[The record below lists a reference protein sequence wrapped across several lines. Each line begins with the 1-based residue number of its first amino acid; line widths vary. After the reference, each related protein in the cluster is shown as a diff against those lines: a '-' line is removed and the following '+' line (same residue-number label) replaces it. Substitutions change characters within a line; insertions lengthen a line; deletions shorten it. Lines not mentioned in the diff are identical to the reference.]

1 MGPRADADPA
11 RAQCARLAARDPAVA
26 TQQFEELVRRKLAA
40 RRLRRARQGAGA

>member
-1 MGPRADADPA
+1 MLTPIQLVRNALG
-11 RAQCARLAARDPAVA
+11 LAARDPAVA